1 MTVSTRHEPRAQK
14 ATRVRCWLCGWPVR
28 VTTTAPD
35 AHSVSCLTCG
45 MTVEVHSAAGA
56 QRLRALA
63 VRETVTSEPAE
74 DRA

>member
-1 MTVSTRHEPRAQK
+1 
-14 ATRVRCWLCGWPVR
+14 
-28 VTTTAPD
+28 
-35 AHSVSCLTCG
+35 

-74 DRA
+74 DRE